1 MCAWAKAWPRA
12 ALGAQ
17 SLKRREDSNN
27 SNHAGSARAAL
38 GAQSLKRQEDNNNSN
53 HVGRIWPWA
62 GAWAR
67 AALGAPSL
75 KIQKDNNNSNHVG
88 RIWSWAGAWARAALA
103 FEVHFMQP
111 GLHKVDIGYVKL
123 NDAEKLRGPFY
134 AARAA

>member
-1 MCAWAKAWPRA
+1 MEEA
-12 ALGAQ
+12 ALG
-17 SLKRREDSNN
+17 
-27 SNHAGSARAAL
+27 GP
-38 GAQSLKRQEDNNNSN
+38 SLKRQEDNNNSN